1 MNRTEPDSGQRS
13 AATPQKAQILV
24 VDDNLGTLTVLA
36 DALRAAGYMAVTTP
50 DPREAL
56 ALLAMERFDLVIT
69 DIVMP
74 HLDGFRLLEKARERN
89 PGADVLL
96 ISAFATEEIVK
107 EALERGAAGVLPKPF
122 EIEPF
127 TSKVRELLAR
137 RQPS

>member
-1 MNRTEPDSGQRS
+1 MGRTESESGERGTE
-13 AATPQKAQILV
+13 ATPGAQILV

-69 DIVMP
+69 DVVMP
-74 HLDGFRLLEKARERN
+74 HLDGFRLLEKSKERN

-96 ISAFATEEIVK
+96 ISAFVTDEIVK
-107 EALERGAAGVLPKPF
+107 EALERGAAAVLPKPF
-122 EIEPF
+122 EIGPF
-127 TSKVRELLAR
+127 TAKVRELLSR
-137 RQPS
+137 RQI

>member
-1 MNRTEPDSGQRS
+1 MPE
-13 AATPQKAQILV
+13 AAQILL
-24 VDDNLGTLTVLA
+24 VDDDLVLLATLGDV
-36 DALRAAGYMAVTTP
+36 LRAAGYTPVVTP

-56 ALLAMERFDLVIT
+56 ALLAMERFDLIIV

-96 ISAFATEEIVK
+96 ISAFATDEIVR
-107 EALERGAAGVLPKPF
+107 EARAKGAAGILTKPF

-127 TSKVRELLAR
+127 TAKVRELLAR